1 VTFTRLRGRPKT
13 KSPQHVTWDPVMA
26 EKAGY
31 PHFMLKEIYEQPWAV
46 RETVLGR
53 TSAESGRF
61 PARDGSGR
69 GCCARSSAS

>member
-1 VTFTRLRGRPKT
+1 
-13 KSPQHVTWDPVMA
+13 MA

-53 TSAESGRF
+53 TSAETGRVYLHEMGLDEAALRGDRSRRH
-61 PARDGSGR
+61 PARAARRGTRAWWGS
-69 GCCARSSAS
+69 S